1 MRFRPCIDIH
11 NGQVKQIVG
20 GSLTDVGDQAREN
33 FVSKQDAAFFAK
45 LYEKHGLKGGHII
58 LLNGKDSP
66 YYEATKTQ
74 AMLALKSYP
83 KGMQI
88 GGGINDENAY
98 EFLEMGAQK
107 IIVTSYVFKNGR
119 ISYENLEKLVKAVG
133 KENLVLL
140 EVRMPKSLRKMDRW
154 VEREVKKI
162 KSEMKRMNC
171 KGYFPEEAFYNY
183 EMRDENEFVCYKK
196 IPGRFIKQ
204 IPFPEE

>member
-1 MRFRPCIDIH
+1 M
-11 NGQVKQIVG
+11 K
-20 GSLTDVGDQAREN
+20 
-33 FVSKQDAAFFAK
+33 K
-45 LYEKHGLKGGHII
+45 LYHVTTKKNWEKIKFKGLKPDIGYMSGYVADLIWMPETKKAVYFFTEI
-58 LLNGKDSP
+58 GDEDFWYFVNNWMARMYGKD
-66 YYEATKTQ
+66 
-74 AMLALKSYP
+74 
-83 KGMQI
+83 
-88 GGGINDENAY
+88 
-98 EFLEMGAQK
+98 
-107 IIVTSYVFKNGR
+107 
-119 ISYENLEKLVKAVG
+119 
-133 KENLVLL
+133 NLVLL